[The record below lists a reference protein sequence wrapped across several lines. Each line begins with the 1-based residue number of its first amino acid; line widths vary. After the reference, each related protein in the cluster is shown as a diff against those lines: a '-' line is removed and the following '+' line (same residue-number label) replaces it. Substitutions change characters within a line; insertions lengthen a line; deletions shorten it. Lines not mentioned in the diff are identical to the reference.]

1 MTAFDESVVSA
12 VLSHMN
18 DDHADDNLAIV
29 RAFAEPDATAA
40 VMTGFDSVAGKWTAT
55 VDGADRPVRVPWP
68 NELTDRASIRR
79 EVVALYKAGAER
91 LGIELDDH

>member
-29 RAFAEPDATAA
+29 RAFAEPEATAA
-40 VMTGFDSVAGKWTAT
+40 TMTGFDSTVGEWAAT
-55 VDGADRPVRVPWP
+55 VDGAQRSVRVPWAE
-68 NELTDRASIRR
+68 ELTDRASIRR
-79 EVVALYKAGAER
+79 EVVVLYRAAAQR
-91 LGIELDDH
+91 LGIETGDR

>member
-1 MTAFDESVVSA
+1 MIVFDDAVVTA
-12 VLSHMN
+12 VLRHMN
-18 DDHADDNLAIV
+18 DDHATDNLVIV

-79 EVVALYKAGAER
+79 EVVALYKAGAEC